1 MTRSLSSAGSSKE
14 LIETDVT
21 TDGNDSRSTIL
32 AAAIEIISHEGAG
45 ALTVRSVAKAA
56 GCSTTGVYTW
66 FGGKNGL
73 VDAIFIDGFKRFG
86 QALTSARKRPTPL
99 AHLRALSLSYRS
111 WALANPTHYMVMFG
125 GAVPDHVPSEAAMVA
140 ARATFDQLVDA
151 VTVAAQH
158 VTFASTPEQVA
169 HHLWAGIHGYVSLQ
183 LAGMDRA
190 DSEAERVRRYDFGLD
205 ALMRGVL
212 QH

>member
-1 MTRSLSSAGSSKE
+1 MARSLSSGTEA
-14 LIETDVT
+14 IETDVT
-21 TDGNDSRSTIL
+21 NDGGDSRSTIL

-73 VDAIFIDGFKRFG
+73 VDAIFIDGFQRFG
-86 QALTSARKRPTPL
+86 QALTSTRKRSAPIE
-99 AHLRALSLSYRS
+99 HVRALSLSYRS

-125 GAVPDHVPSEAAMVA
+125 GAVPDHIPSEAAMVA

-151 VTVAAQH
+151 VAVASQH
-158 VTFASTPEQVA
+158 VTFASDPEQVA

-190 DSEAERVRRYDFGLD
+190 HSEAERVRRYNFGLD
-205 ALMRGVL
+205 ALTRGVL
-212 QH
+212 LQ